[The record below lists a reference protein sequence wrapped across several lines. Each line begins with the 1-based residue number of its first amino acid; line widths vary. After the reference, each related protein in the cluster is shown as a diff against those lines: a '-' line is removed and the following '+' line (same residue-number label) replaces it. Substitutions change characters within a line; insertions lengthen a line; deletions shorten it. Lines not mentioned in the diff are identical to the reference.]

1 MTGKINN
8 ISFFASFLSKKVVDL
23 PRGQTKSGPG
33 ANYQLSGTG
42 RKGGNYQL
50 SSTIFSGTSTNQLTG
65 GTGAVGV
72 SNDQQQTGNAGGNY
86 QLSGTGGTGGT
97 YQLPST
103 PSSGASNYQLTGGT
117 GAAGV
122 SNYQQLTGNT
132 GGNYQLSAAPR
143 NSPAMID
150 R

>member
-1 MTGKINN
+1 MC
-8 ISFFASFLSKKVVDL
+8 FH
-23 PRGQTKSGPG
+23 RYG
-33 ANYQLSGTG
+33 A
-42 RKGGNYQL
+42 GNYQL

-97 YQLPST
+97 YQLPRTT
-103 PSSGASNYQLTGGT
+103 PSRANNNRLTGST
-117 GAAGV
+117 GEVGV
-122 SNYQQLTGNT
+122 SNYQQQTGNT
-132 GGNYQLSAAPR
+132 GGNYQLSAAPL
-143 NSPAMID
+143 NSPAVTY